1 MIHSVTDLNFREEVL
16 ASSIPVLVNFGAPW
30 CGLCQLIQPTLIQ
43 FHDRWDEQ
51 IKLVNINA
59 DDNLKLAS
67 TYKLK
72 SLPTLILFTNG
83 RMVHRLEGFKSRDD
97 LRDSL
102 DQMTKIATMSWQIG
116 DRGIPMRIDWSLVS
130 GSPQL

>member
-1 MIHSVTDLNFREEVL
+1 MIHSAVTDLNFKEQVL

-30 CGLCQLIQPTLIQ
+30 CGLCKVIQPTLIQ

-51 IKLVNINA
+51 IKLVHTNA

-72 SLPTLILFTNG
+72 TLPTLILFSNG
-83 RMVHRLEGFKSRDD
+83 RVVNRLEGFKGREN
-97 LRDSL
+97 LLISL
-102 DQMTKIATMSWQIG
+102 DQMAKMAISMNRQIG
-116 DRGIPMRIDWSLVS
+116 DRVMPTRIDWQLV
-130 GSPQL
+130 

>member
-1 MIHSVTDLNFREEVL
+1 MIHSAVTDLNFKEQVL

-30 CGLCQLIQPTLIQ
+30 CGLCKVIQPTLIQ

-72 SLPTLILFTNG
+72 TLPTLILLSNG
-83 RMVHRLEGFKSRDD
+83 RVVNRLEGFKGREN
-97 LRDSL
+97 LLISL
-102 DQMTKIATMSWQIG
+102 DRMAKMAIATNRQIG
-116 DRGIPMRIDWSLVS
+116 DRGIPMRIDWQLV
-130 GSPQL
+130 

>member
-1 MIHSVTDLNFREEVL
+1 MIHSAVTDLNFKEQVL

-30 CGLCQLIQPTLIQ
+30 CGLCKVIQPTLIQ

-51 IKLVNINA
+51 VKLVHLNA

-72 SLPTLILFTNG
+72 TLPTLILFNNG
-83 RMVHRLEGFKSRDD
+83 RAVNRLEAFKGREN
-97 LRDSL
+97 LLISL
-102 DQMTKIATMSWQIG
+102 DQMAKIAIAMNRQIG
-116 DRGIPMRIDWSLVS
+116 DRVMPIRIDWQLVHE
-130 GSPQL
+130 

>member
-1 MIHSVTDLNFREEVL
+1 MIHSAVTDLNFKEQVL

-30 CGLCQLIQPTLIQ
+30 CGLCKVIQPTLIQ

-72 SLPTLILFTNG
+72 TLPTLILLSNG
-83 RMVHRLEGFKSRDD
+83 RVVNRLEGFKGREN
-97 LRDSL
+97 LLISL
-102 DQMTKIATMSWQIG
+102 DRMAKIAIATNRQIG
-116 DRGIPMRIDWSLVS
+116 DRGIPMRIDWQLV
-130 GSPQL
+130 